1 MYCCIEESYSCY
13 QKVHLLITTVL
24 RRSSALV
31 LSPPPVEGS
40 DALAAGFEGLV
51 DGDLACIQRPDDFWE
66 SASVAQITSQ
76 SAVGCYVKGVSTG
89 TATISCKYRY
99 YIAGTYITSYYHCY
113 VEVAS
118 SGGSSGGGGSHY
130 VTMTCDHSDLTLD
143 LAKPEAQYRLFF
155 YTKGNGQ
162 SKIHLSMDVRSGW
175 PQYVSFDYSLL
186 SENGSPVIIYCTY
199 PSNQREN
206 ISTSWTLHPKKL
218 GGEIITFQL
227 VHEKDGRY
235 YNTGFQTVDI
245 PVTVICSHKYDGG
258 ILIQPATYTQN
269 EIREY
274 TCSICGEKTGTGYQP

>member
-1 MYCCIEESYSCY
+1 MSISSHAELETIRIALDKEQYIPFGAN
-13 QKVHLLITTVL
+13 LTTGSL
-24 RRSSALV
+24 QSGEWSS
-31 LSPPPVEGS
+31 SKT
-40 DALAAGFEGLV
+40 
-51 DGDLACIQRPDDFWE
+51 
-66 SASVAQITSQ
+66 SVAQITSQ

-143 LAKPEAQYRLFF
+143 LAKPEAQYRLYFN
-155 YTKGNGQ
+155 TKGDGQ

-206 ISTSWTLHPKKL
+206 ISTSRVCQCRGTKTPK
-218 GGEIITFQL
+218 
-227 VHEKDGRY
+227 
-235 YNTGFQTVDI
+235 
-245 PVTVICSHKYDGG
+245 
-258 ILIQPATYTQN
+258 
-269 EIREY
+269 
-274 TCSICGEKTGTGYQP
+274 